1 MLEILEMDKARGA
14 AWLNWYMSSLK
25 LESLASASSAGL
37 EPYRLV
43 RGETAGAYGQL
54 KLFVESVFSLSE
66 LFR

>member
-1 MLEILEMDKARGA
+1 
-14 AWLNWYMSSLK
+14 MSSLK

-43 RGETAGAYGQL
+43 RGETAGAYGHL
-54 KLFVESVFSLSE
+54 KLSVESVLSLAE